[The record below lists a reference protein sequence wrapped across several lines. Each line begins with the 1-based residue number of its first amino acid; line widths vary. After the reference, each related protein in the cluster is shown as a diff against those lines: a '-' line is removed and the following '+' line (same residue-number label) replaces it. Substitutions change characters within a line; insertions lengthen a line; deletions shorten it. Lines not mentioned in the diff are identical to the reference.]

1 MANIPPPW
9 ASAASQPQQT
19 EASPSPARR
28 PDGTFAAGTSG
39 NPAGPRKG
47 SKQVRTQLA
56 EALLDNGSALV
67 QVAITKAL
75 KGDPSALALC
85 LSRLVPVLKPK
96 AERTPFALDTTKPS
110 AEQAAQVLAAV
121 AAGDLDH
128 DAGKALIDAIAGI
141 AQLKRF
147 DQFEAELALLRQQ
160 MQRMGA
166 ASGNGGQVMF
176 DMKDAAAACSRP
188 LPKPTEAPQ

>member
-1 MANIPPPW
+1 MAVIPPW
-9 ASAASQPQQT
+9 QQAADDSA
-19 EASPSPARR
+19 PAV
-28 PDGTFAAGTSG
+28 AAPRTPTGQFVPGRSG
-39 NPAGPRKG
+39 NPSGRPPGIVDKRNRVAKAFDHEFDSIGEAIVKRA
-47 SKQVRTQLA
+47 KQGDMSA
-56 EALLDNGSALV
+56 AALY
-67 QVAITKAL
+67 
-75 KGDPSALALC
+75 
-85 LSRLVPVLKPK
+85 LSRVEPPLRPK

-160 MQRMGA
+160 MQRIGA
-166 ASGNGGQVMF
+166 ATGTGGQVHF
-176 DMKDAAAACSRP
+176 DMKDAAAACDRP
-188 LPKPTEAPQ
+188 TLPKPTEAQ

>member
-1 MANIPPPW
+1 M
-9 ASAASQPQQT
+9 
-19 EASPSPARR
+19 
-28 PDGTFAAGTSG
+28 
-39 NPAGPRKG
+39 
-47 SKQVRTQLA
+47 RTQLA

-75 KGDPSALALC
+75 KGDPSSLALC

-160 MQRMGA
+160 MQRIGA
-166 ASGNGGQVMF
+166 ATGTGGQVHF
-176 DMKDAAAACSRP
+176 DMRDAAAACARP
-188 LPKPTEAPQ
+188 TLPKPSEAPQ